1 MVFLWFFH
9 IFPMGCSVFPPS
21 PAPLCLEEVSKDL
34 QVRQRRAK
42 LRSPGVGRRRG
53 KQGAHDQSDEHHGQ
67 RVVEIRFYGLR
78 VWGWGNGEMGTDGDG
93 ENSGNW
99 KLGSWWE
106 GLFEAVF
113 GTSGQRNV
121 DGNGMGICLWQLLKP
136 KLKIWDIKHKW
147 EIHVDHKIGVTG
159 SDSWS
164 SPPTRES

>member
-78 VWGWGNGEMGTDGDG
+78 VWGWGNGD
-93 ENSGNW
+93 
-99 KLGSWWE
+99 
-106 GLFEAVF
+106 
-113 GTSGQRNV
+113 
-121 DGNGMGICLWQLLKP
+121 
-136 KLKIWDIKHKW
+136 
-147 EIHVDHKIGVTG
+147 
-159 SDSWS
+159 
-164 SPPTRES
+164 